1 MNDTKRQ
8 KAFETY
14 ATSMGYQPGELDCNA
29 QDDFEAGYSAGY
41 RDAKGVANEVQLVPP
56 TLPIATVRTTL
67 ERKLGRTLGSFEADI
82 ERRESD
88 GELFLVYPCF
98 LFRDWAR
105 SPVGSNSD

>member
-8 KAFETY
+8 VAWLSY
-14 ATSMGYQPGELDCNA
+14 MRDSIVCVVTSEFA
-29 QDDFEAGYSAGY
+29 EADFKAGYSAGY